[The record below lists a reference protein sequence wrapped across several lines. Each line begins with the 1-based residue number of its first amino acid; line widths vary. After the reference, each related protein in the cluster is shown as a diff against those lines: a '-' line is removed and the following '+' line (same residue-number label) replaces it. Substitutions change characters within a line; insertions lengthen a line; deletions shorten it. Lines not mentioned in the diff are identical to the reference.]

1 MPKHFIFRHLLV
13 SFFCGFTE
21 LLIFYVS
28 SFWVGFEIS
37 HYLSFLIASLLGFLL
52 HSLFTFKFN
61 TVDMPRFFMFLFQI
75 IVVSNI
81 GFMILRVYIHYF
93 DHLIVCKILQLF
105 STLSLNIFISRF
117 ITFKQIKSFK
127 KR

>member
-28 SFWVGFEIS
+28 SFWVGCEIS
-37 HYLSFLIASLLGFLL
+37 HYLSLLIASLLGFLL

-117 ITFKQIKSFK
+117 ITFKQIKS
-127 KR
+127 